1 MHASM
6 CPCQCVSDYLPEYF
20 DTHDLARVRASASS
34 EDTSIHLLVRHRF
47 DTNELCSLADLYVR
61 APLCDLFE
69 LGQFEGVPPAF
80 FEAFPRVRD
89 CGQAVLEH
97 PLLKEYHQ
105 HYKN

>member
-1 MHASM
+1 MTLM
-6 CPCQCVSDYLPEYF
+6 N
-20 DTHDLARVRASASS
+20 SAS
-34 EDTSIHLLVRHRF
+34 TSSH
-47 DTNELCSLADLYVR
+47 ELGSLADLYVR

-80 FEAFPRVRD
+80 FEAFPRVRE